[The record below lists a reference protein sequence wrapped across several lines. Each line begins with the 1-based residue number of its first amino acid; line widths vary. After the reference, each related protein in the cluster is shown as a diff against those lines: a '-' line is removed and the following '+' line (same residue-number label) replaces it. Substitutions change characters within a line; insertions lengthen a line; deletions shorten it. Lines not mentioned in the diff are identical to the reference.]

1 MLKMAYQIGFEAALK
16 EAGMSPDDFEKLAK
30 FLWYRD
36 LAEAFPTF
44 RRWMGL
50 SPEMGHRVMQAGK
63 KVAPA
68 ARKSVSRPA
77 HKGMATFRRGAF
89 AKAK

>member
-1 MLKMAYQIGFEAALK
+1 MAYQKGFEAALK

-44 RRWMGL
+44 RRMLGL
-50 SPEMGHRVMQAGK
+50 SPEIGHRILQTGK
-63 KVAPA
+63 KVVKQAP
-68 ARKSVSRPA
+68 RKSVSKPA
-77 HKGMATFRRGAF
+77 HAGVAQFRRGTF